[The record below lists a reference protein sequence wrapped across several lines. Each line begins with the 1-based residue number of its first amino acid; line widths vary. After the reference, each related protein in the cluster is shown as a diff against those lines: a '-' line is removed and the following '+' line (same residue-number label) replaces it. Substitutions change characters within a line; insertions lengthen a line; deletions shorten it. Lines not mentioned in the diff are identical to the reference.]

1 MSAPEKP
8 MQLDFSSLNLIPKLL
23 EKIELLEKEIAEI
36 KNVVVPELDL
46 TKRNGV
52 KKFLEITSD
61 GTISNMIKDGR
72 FKQNIHYTKQIKGKK
87 IMISF
92 IEDGIIAYKK
102 GLK

>member
-8 MQLDFSSLNLIPKLL
+8 MMLDFSSLELIPQLL
-23 EKIELLEKEIAEI
+23 KEIKYLNEQIEI
-36 KNVVVPELDL
+36 IKQNVAPEHDL
-46 TKRNGV
+46 TTRAGV
-52 KKFLEITSD
+52 KSYLKISD
-61 GTISNMIKDGR
+61 GTIHNMLQDGR

-92 IEDGIIAYKK
+92 IEDGILAYKK